1 MTELSHFGS
10 RSVWRVDTEK
20 CACILKSAGRW
31 ESDAGLTTQLLLLEH
46 LTTRNLHLAPELIR
60 TRDGSHFA
68 RMGEERWFVTQYV
81 TGESPAWIKE
91 NFAKFGKT
99 LAHSLRIDDE
109 LPHSVI
115 HTDTSLHN
123 AVLTRDGSLVLI
135 DWENGGLGTTI
146 IDIGHQLLLRF
157 VNPAGELAI
166 PEARAFYTAYFA
178 VRPMAG
184 YDARAIFDSGV
195 MTALFFIGFGDAA
208 VKWQRVTSAIRN
220 RDIIMNYLVEWA
232 RLV

>member
-1 MTELSHFGS
+1 MSPASIFVNPVGPT
-10 RSVWRVDTEK
+10 RNAVTVDTE
-20 CACILKSAGRW
+20 I
-31 ESDAGLTTQLLLLEH
+31 
-46 LTTRNLHLAPELIR
+46 PE
-60 TRDGSHFA
+60 FEA
-68 RMGEERWFVTQYV
+68 
-81 TGESPAWIKE
+81 
-91 NFAKFGKT
+91 
-99 LAHSLRIDDE
+99 
-109 LPHSVI
+109 
-115 HTDTSLHN
+115 
-123 AVLTRDGSLVLI
+123 I

-232 RLV
+232 RPV